1 MRLKNVFVRFYKSFN
16 YDFLRKSSANP
27 AETGKPWDYVNTLFF
42 PYVRI
47 PVENDITTIVGANE
61 SGKSHL
67 LTAIEK
73 GISGLEIKRED
84 FCRYSQFFEVIQ
96 DRVRLPDFGFEW
108 TDLTSEDVGR
118 IREACKLPPAS
129 SFSGFFFFRSNLSDL
144 KIYFPGDESDH
155 VISEESAKALFPCT
169 FRIDSGVALP
179 GSVPIKHLADNTSV
193 AIDTFS
199 RAQRME
205 TLNTARALSN
215 HPNAFSNV
223 QNFTQ
228 LFTTNPQFQ
237 STVTTFNSSIA
248 GLREGLDSA
257 TIEARDK
264 QLCLA
269 RKLICNVA
277 KIDPRVLHELF
288 EAIQNNSEGH
298 ANGIVAKINQ
308 ALEARLNFS
317 KVWAQDRDFHL
328 QVAAR
333 EYDLVFTIRDRTG
346 TEYSFDERSSGL
358 KYFLSYYIQYLAHL
372 HEGHETQIL
381 LMDEPDAYLSSQ
393 AQQDLLKV
401 FEFFAHPEDERRPV
415 QVLYVTHS
423 PFLIDKNHAERLRVL
438 EKGIGDEGT
447 RVVRDV
453 ARNHYEPLRS
463 AFGAFVA
470 ETTFIGNCNLM
481 VEGGSDQVFLAGLS
495 SLFRLQG
502 TPEPQTLD
510 LNRITVVPAGSAS
523 HIPYLVY
530 LARGRDIEKPAII
543 VLLDGDEEGLK
554 AKRRLL
560 KGEFEKKRI
569 LDEKYILLVSEFA
582 KDENIQLT
590 SKIPAKELEDLVPIA
605 LAAEALREYAKSL
618 IQLETAKID
627 QLTAQACESEL
638 SDSVGL
644 FDALQIVAKKVAG
657 QDAHIDKVAYT
668 RTLLDVIKAAR
679 TDAPDVN
686 SLKARFTALF
696 SRLRKLQ
703 RQADKE
709 RSDIRL
715 SHKLRR
721 LFKGFQQD
729 HPIASTKEDV
739 TLLFENLEAN
749 LDTSDE
755 SEEVRSQVRKLSQQ
769 FEINDSPLE
778 KIKDFPK
785 FMESLEN
792 LRHRGRLVTQET
804 DE

>member
-1 MRLKNVFVRFYKSFN
+1 
-16 YDFLRKSSANP
+16 
-27 AETGKPWDYVNTLFF
+27 
-42 PYVRI
+42 
-47 PVENDITTIVGANE
+47 
-61 SGKSHL
+61 
-67 LTAIEK
+67 
-73 GISGLEIKRED
+73 
-84 FCRYSQFFEVIQ
+84 
-96 DRVRLPDFGFEW
+96 
-108 TDLTSEDVGR
+108 
-118 IREACKLPPAS
+118 
-129 SFSGFFFFRSNLSDL
+129 
-144 KIYFPGDESDH
+144 
-155 VISEESAKALFPCT
+155 
-169 FRIDSGVALP
+169 
-179 GSVPIKHLADNTSV
+179 
-193 AIDTFS
+193 
-199 RAQRME
+199 
-205 TLNTARALSN
+205 
-215 HPNAFSNV
+215 
-223 QNFTQ
+223 
-228 LFTTNPQFQ
+228 
-237 STVTTFNSSIA
+237 
-248 GLREGLDSA
+248 
-257 TIEARDK
+257 
-264 QLCLA
+264 
-269 RKLICNVA
+269 
-277 KIDPRVLHELF
+277 
-288 EAIQNNSEGH
+288 
-298 ANGIVAKINQ
+298 
-308 ALEARLNFS
+308 
-317 KVWAQDRDFHL
+317 
-328 QVAAR
+328 
-333 EYDLVFTIRDRTG
+333 
-346 TEYSFDERSSGL
+346 
-358 KYFLSYYIQYLAHL
+358 
-372 HEGHETQIL
+372 
-381 LMDEPDAYLSSQ
+381 LSSQ

-554 AKRRLL
+554 AKKRLL

-590 SKIPAKELEDLVPIA
+590 SKIPAKELEDLVPVA
-605 LAAEALREYAKSL
+605 LAVEALREYAKSL
-618 IQLETAKID
+618 IQLESAEID

-668 RTLLDVIKAAR
+668 RTLLDVIKATR
-679 TDAPDVN
+679 TDAPDIT

-739 TLLFENLEAN
+739 TILFENLEAN